1 MIGMMAA
8 LKITKTEQ
16 GDKSEIKISDVKA
29 DLHWTYSDRPNHV
42 DFEEY
47 PFSQLNDDLYPGYE
61 EVYGRYI
68 ETITE
73 MDDSIQVGGF

>member
-16 GDKSEIKISDVKA
+16 GDHSEIKISDVKA
-29 DLHWTYSDRPNHV
+29 DLHWTYFDRPNHV